1 MAWAALAALTAL
13 TACDPAATRD
23 VRGER
28 ENRRYQ
34 AAMADYKAGRVD
46 AAASGFEAAAREDP
60 SNAEA
65 RFQLGCLL
73 HDAKKDAAGAFCAY
87 REYLM
92 QRPDGDKA
100 ALAKQRLDVCERELA
115 AMLAERHKLVADPA
129 VAEAQEALRKEAK
142 EARARVAQLEKEL
155 ASAKASMEALA
166 AERTRLLA
174 AVRGEDETT
183 VASKGPDVKEVKDLL
198 DLLEEENENTNH
210 VAIADDAAALRRE
223 DLAESATGPSLLP
236 PRATGDVVKVEK
248 KTDEKAAVR
257 PATYEVQ
264 EGDTLYKIAIRFYG
278 SIRAWRMIRDANK
291 TLISTDGRV
300 QAGQTIRLP

>member
-1 MAWAALAALTAL
+1 MLAALTAL
-13 TACDPAATRD
+13 TACDPSAARD

-46 AAASGFEAAAREDP
+46 AAAKGFEAAVREDP

-87 REYLM
+87 REYLL

-129 VAEAQEALRKEAK
+129 VADAQEALRKEAR
-142 EARARVAQLEKEL
+142 EARAHVAQLEKEL

-166 AERTRLLA
+166 AERSRLLA
-174 AVRGEDETT
+174 AVRGEDEPT
-183 VASKGPDVKEVKDLL
+183 VASKGPDVKEVK

-210 VAIADDAAALRRE
+210 VAIADDAAAFRRE
-223 DLAESATGPSLLP
+223 ELAEFATGSSLLP
-236 PRATGDVVKVEK
+236 PRATGDVVRAEK
-248 KTDEKAAVR
+248 KADEKTAVR

-300 QAGQTIRLP
+300 QAGETIRLP

>member
-1 MAWAALAALTAL
+1 M
-13 TACDPAATRD
+13 
-23 VRGER
+23 RGER
-28 ENRRYQ
+28 ESRRYQ

-46 AAASGFEAAAREDP
+46 AAVTGFEAAVREDP

-129 VAEAQEALRKEAK
+129 VADAQEALRKEAK

-155 ASAKASMEALA
+155 ASAKASMEAMA

-198 DLLEEENENTNH
+198 EEENENTNH
-210 VAIADDAAALRRE
+210 VAIADNAAALRSE
-223 DLAESATGPSLLP
+223 ELAETATGPSLLP
-236 PRATGDVVKVEK
+236 PRATGDVVRAEKKVEG
-248 KTDEKAAVR
+248 KAAVR
-257 PATYEVQ
+257 PPTYEVQ